1 MSVWNEI
8 RWNFIGWMGRSA
20 LRFLAFTSRISV
32 VGGERYYRL
41 RAEKKPVVIL
51 IWHGRILFAPYFFR
65 NKNIMPLISPSQDGE
80 IIVRI
85 LSKWKYKIL
94 RGSSSHSVFDAWRKM
109 KGELLNKGEVIIV
122 PDGPKG
128 PDRKMKPGG
137 VKLACET
144 GAFIIPFSFSASR
157 KRMLKS
163 WDSFLVFLPFSRVVV
178 LFGEPIECKKGT
190 SHEDLELLCRKM
202 ENILIDLDKE
212 ADQYFN
218 KKKID

>member
-1 MSVWNEI
+1 MSVWKEI
-8 RWNFIGWMGRSA
+8 RWNLIGWMGRSI

-32 VGGERYYRL
+32 VGGEHYEHL

-51 IWHGRILFAPYFFR
+51 IWHGRILLATYFFR

-85 LSKWKYKIL
+85 LAKWRYKIL
-94 RGSSSHSVFDAWRKM
+94 RGSSSHSVFDAWKKM
-109 KGELLNKGEVIIV
+109 KRELLNKGEVIIV

-144 GAFIIPFSFSASR
+144 NAFLLPFSFSASR
-157 KRMLKS
+157 RKLLKS
-163 WDSFLVFLPFSRVVV
+163 WDSFLLFPPFSRVVV
-178 LFGEPIECKKGT
+178 FFGEPIECKKGT
-190 SHEDLELLCRKM
+190 SHKDLDLLCRRV
-202 ENILIDLDKE
+202 ENILIDLDKA

-218 KKKID
+218 KKKND